1 MRRIVNFAVLALVLL
16 FAQQQGYVHP
26 LSHMLAVAA
35 ASQDSVIVTPQAA
48 ADCVECALLAS
59 GSTAVY
65 DAAVTVLHAAWAS
78 HVAAHAYQSLAA
90 DVPGWFQSRAP
101 PVLL

>member
-1 MRRIVNFAVLALVLL
+1 MRRIVNFTLLALVLL

-35 ASQDSVIVTPQAA
+35 ASQDSMIVTPQAA

-59 GSTAVY
+59 GSSAVF
-65 DAAVTVLHAAWAS
+65 DAAVAVLPDAWAS

-90 DVPGWFQSRAP
+90 DVPAWFQSRAP